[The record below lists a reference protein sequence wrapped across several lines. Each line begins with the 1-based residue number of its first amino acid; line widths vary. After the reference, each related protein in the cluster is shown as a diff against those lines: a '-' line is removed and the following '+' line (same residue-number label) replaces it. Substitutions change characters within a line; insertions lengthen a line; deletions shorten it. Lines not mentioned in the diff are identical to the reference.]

1 MISVVKSS
9 FEANSNVMNVNC
21 VSLKGH
27 STKTGYSKHDNYMI
41 QSISKSDWVIDFL
54 ILDNKGIVCALAI
67 LTFSGCSKIRADS
80 SLSIII
86 WATMNVRIQ
95 TSHQIEKWTI
105 KSLWWSEGDEKIMVK
120 WKTTATKSFQNGIS
134 LNKKLSLKTNDT
146 DQILCEFCL
155 FFLYGFSYFLY
166 FFFLFFLLNFLDFNA
181 SVFFSLITRIASMA
195 I

>member
-1 MISVVKSS
+1 
-9 FEANSNVMNVNC
+9 MNVNC